1 VCVVCS
7 CLVSRVSL
15 VVRVSPVCPL
25 ARAADRTANADRTRA
40 GVSRPPAAPRPPP
53 GAFSFTYI
61 LYYTPM
67 AMPNCNVYR
76 FHTGPT
82 DHHDRRTNVEPLTVG
97 ART

>member
-1 VCVVCS
+1 M
-7 CLVSRVSL
+7 CLSL

-67 AMPNCNVYR
+67 QIATYR
-76 FHTGPT
+76 FHTRAGRT
-82 DHHDRRTNVEPLTVG
+82 ADHHHDRRTNVEPLTVG